1 MSTPTQAPPPA
12 EPHAGDM
19 LWSDPEDEP
28 PKDLQ
33 DMQNTLRR
41 LGVVLALVMVVLMI
55 VLGVR

>member
-1 MSTPTQAPPPA
+1 
-12 EPHAGDM
+12 M

-28 PKDLQ
+28 PKELR

-41 LGVVLALVMVVLMI
+41 LGVFLSLVMLVLMI

>member
-1 MSTPTQAPPPA
+1 
-12 EPHAGDM
+12 M

-33 DMQNTLRR
+33 DVQNALRR
-41 LGVVLALVMVVLMI
+41 LGVLLAVVMLLLMI

>member
-1 MSTPTQAPPPA
+1 
-12 EPHAGDM
+12 M

-33 DMQNTLRR
+33 DMQKSLRR
-41 LGVVLALVMVVLMI
+41 LGVLLALVMVVLMI